1 VGIWQSIRGW
11 FIRDDEPGL
20 SRDDEADVS
29 SVQYPKPDVEDD
41 AGADESADSEREGE
55 GFR

>member
-1 VGIWQSIRGW
+1 MGIWQSIRGW